1 MGIFRKKQDANS
13 KKGTLSDSQ
22 NEKNSFG
29 FGRRRSNYYQKYFRG
44 YTEVRQLNAKGRVVV
59 ERYYTQPWI
68 VSGLSKGKYWML
80 RLLYFVLIAASTVLF
95 IVAMSQDVLGNYSI
109 IVGLPTCVGIIM
121 LFLLILS
128 MFSYIFVEKKMTI
141 WAHTSSTKKLK
152 RYSLAAS
159 IAQLVT
165 AIAMIVSALI
175 MQADI
180 SRSLFCAVLAFLSA
194 FCSGM
199 VFLIER
205 KVPYHEQPNDMKLPA
220 GESYEI
226 W

>member
-13 KKGTLSDSQ
+13 KKSSLSDSQ
-22 NEKNSFG
+22 KEKSSLG

-80 RLLYFVLIAASTVLF
+80 RLLYFVMITASTAVF

-109 IVGLPTCVGIIM
+109 IVGLPTCVSIIM

-152 RYSLAAS
+152 RYSLASS
-159 IAQLVT
+159 IAQLLTGV
-165 AIAMIVSALI
+165 AMFVSALI
-175 MQADI
+175 MQAEI
-180 SRSLFCAVLAFLSA
+180 SQSLSCAVLALLSSI
-194 FCSGM
+194 FSGT